1 MTVQLRSIPEG
12 IDASLAHQI
21 HSEGALLFIDGQK
34 RAAKSGNTFEA
45 VDPYQAAAWHLVAD
59 AAEADVDDAI
69 AAAKRAQVEWARKS
83 AYERSR
89 ILLAVADAVEA
100 KAEALGVLD
109 TLCNGKLLRETGS
122 QAYGVAHMLRF
133 SAGNAEKIQGV
144 TAPSAKPE
152 VLAMTVREPLGVI
165 AVIVPWNS
173 PVPLLV
179 SAAAPALASG
189 NAVVVKSSEDAAA
202 SIAAFAEI
210 AYEAG
215 LPKGLLNA
223 LSGKGPRAG
232 DALVHHRDVEKIVFV
247 GGDMVG
253 RLVAVAAAERLKP
266 ALLELGGKSPQL
278 VFDDANLDNTVD
290 GLIGGVFAA
299 MGQTCVAGSR
309 AIVHRDIHDELVK
322 RLADRAAT
330 LKFGDPLD
338 PITEI
343 GPLGS
348 SRQLERALG
357 FVESAK
363 GDGGTLAAGGG
374 TMPTGTGAGVFFEP
388 AVFSGVQRDHR
399 LFQEE
404 VFGPIIAFSTFTKF
418 EEAIDYANATR
429 FGLASGVWTQNI
441 ETAMR
446 AAHQIQAGTVW
457 VNTYR
462 APEHTIGAG
471 GVKDSGYG
479 RLGGARELEEFTR
492 EKTIIINYSGITN
505 DPFVMGGGSAKK

>member
-1 MTVQLRSIPEG
+1 MSVTLRELPAAVDG
-12 IDASLAHQI
+12 SLAREI
-21 HSEGALLFIDGQK
+21 HEEGALLFIDGQK
-34 RAAKSGNTFEA
+34 KPARSGKTFEA
-45 VDPYQAAAWHLVAD
+45 VDPYQGAPWHLVAD
-59 AAEADVDDAI
+59 AGEADVEDAI
-69 AAAKRAQVEWARKS
+69 AAATRAQVEWAQKS

-109 TLCNGKLLRETGS
+109 TLCNGKLLRETGA
-122 QAYGVAHMLRF
+122 QASGVAHSLRF

-144 TAPSAKPE
+144 TAPASKPE

-165 AVIVPWNS
+165 GVIVPWNS
-173 PVPLLV
+173 PVPLLI

-189 NAVVVKSSEDAAA
+189 NAVVVKSSEDASA
-202 SIAAFAEI
+202 SIAAFAAI
-210 AYEAG
+210 AHEAG

-223 LSGKGPRAG
+223 ISGKGPEAG
-232 DALVHHRDVEKIVFV
+232 NALVKHPGIEKIVFV

-266 ALLELGGKSPQL
+266 VLLELGGKSPQL

-322 RLADRAAT
+322 RLSARAAT

-338 PITEI
+338 AQTEI

-363 GDGGTLAAGGG
+363 SDGGTLAAGGG
-374 TMPTGTGAGVFFEP
+374 TKPTGTGTGAFFEP
-388 AVFSGVQRDHR
+388 AVFSGVNRDHR

-404 VFGPIIAFSTFTKF
+404 VFGPIIAFSTFTTF
-418 EEAIDYANATR
+418 DEAIEYANATR
-429 FGLASGVWTQNI
+429 FGLASGVWTSNI
-441 ETAMR
+441 ETALR
-446 AAHQIQAGTVW
+446 AAHQIQSGTVW

-462 APEHTIGAG
+462 APEHSIGAG

-505 DPFVMGGGSAKK
+505 DPFVMGGGTKK